1 MKTRHNKKRNTA
13 FVFEAL
19 VREAT
24 VAIIKENHEVKN
36 KALAIIK
43 KHFVPGSLLYKDLQN
58 YRSLYENQNLHR
70 EIAEKI
76 IKEAKLAHRVMDP
89 HGLFV
94 SQSELIAD
102 VNKELTPEVFNNFVP
117 NYKTLASIAQ
127 MFSDKSSPKSAVILE
142 NNIINNMTLPE
153 DKQDTLEPIDNL
165 VLKSFVDKFNKKYET
180 ELLENQKNLLNHY
193 ITSFVDNGLGLKMF
207 LNSEIARLKEELTN
221 SLDTKVI
228 KEDTDLVEKTNQVL
242 EKLSSFQNKGINE
255 SAVLTIL
262 KTQQLAQEI
271 NADGN

>member
-36 KALAIIK
+36 KAITIIK
-43 KHFVPGSLLYKDLQN
+43 KHFVPGSVLYKDLQN

-94 SQSELIAD
+94 SQSDLIAD

-142 NNIINNMTLPE
+142 NNIINNMILPE

-165 VLKSFVDKFNKKYET
+165 VLNSFINKFNDKYKEG
-180 ELLENQKNLLNHY
+180 LLENQKTLLNHY
-193 ITSFVDNGLGLKMF
+193 ITSFADNGLGLKMF
-207 LNSEIARLKEELTN
+207 LNSEITRLKEELTV
-221 SLDTKVI
+221 SLNKEVI
-228 KEDTDLVEKTNQVL
+228 KEDKDLIEKTNQVL
-242 EKLSSFQNKGINE
+242 EKLSSFQMQAA
-255 SAVLTIL
+255 SAKVVLTVL
-262 KTQQLAQEI
+262 KTQQLTEEI
-271 NADGN
+271 STDGN

>member
-13 FVFEAL
+13 FVFEAW

-36 KALAIIK
+36 KAITIIK
-43 KHFVPGSLLYKDLQN
+43 KHFVPGSVLYKDLQN
-58 YRSLYENQNLHR
+58 YRSLYENQNLPR

-76 IKEAKLAHRVMDP
+76 VKEAKLASRVMDP

-94 SQSELIAD
+94 SQSDLIAD

-142 NNIINNMTLPE
+142 SNIINNMTLSE
-153 DKQDTLEPIDNL
+153 DKQEILEPIDNL
-165 VLKSFVDKFNKKYET
+165 VLNSFITKFNEKYHRG
-180 ELLENQKNLLNHY
+180 LLENQKILLNYY
-193 ITSFVDNGLGLKMF
+193 ITSFADNSLTLKTF
-207 LNSEIARLKEELTN
+207 LNSEITRLKETLSTSLGDEIIKQDKDLT
-221 SLDTKVI
+221 D
-228 KEDTDLVEKTNQVL
+228 KTNQVI
-242 EKLSSFQNKGINE
+242 EKLNHFHHQGVDEKLILS
-255 SAVLTIL
+255 VLQ
-262 KTQQLAQEI
+262 TQQLVEEI
-271 NADGN
+271 TEDGN

>member
-24 VAIIKENHEVKN
+24 VAIIKENHEVKD
-36 KALAIIK
+36 KAIAIIK
-43 KHFVPGSLLYKDLQN
+43 KHFVPGSVLYKDLQN

-94 SQSELIAD
+94 SQSDLIAD

-142 NNIINNMTLPE
+142 NNIINNMILPE

-165 VLKSFVDKFNKKYET
+165 VLNSFVNKFNDKYKEG
-180 ELLENQKNLLNHY
+180 LLENQKTLLNHY
-193 ITSFVDNGLGLKMF
+193 ITSFADNGLGLKMF
-207 LNSEIARLKEELTN
+207 LNSEITRLKEELTV
-221 SLDTKVI
+221 SLNKEVI
-228 KEDTDLVEKTNQVL
+228 KEDKDLIEKTNQVL
-242 EKLSSFQNKGINE
+242 EKLSSFQMQAA
-255 SAVLTIL
+255 SAQVVLTVL
-262 KTQQLAQEI
+262 KTQQLTEEI
-271 NADGN
+271 STDGN

>member
-24 VAIIKENHEVKN
+24 VAIIKENHEVKD
-36 KALAIIK
+36 KAIAIIK
-43 KHFVPGSLLYKDLQN
+43 KHFVPGSVLYKDLQN

-94 SQSELIAD
+94 SQSDLIAD

-165 VLKSFVDKFNKKYET
+165 VLNSFVSKFNDKYKEG
-180 ELLENQKNLLNHY
+180 LLENQKTLLNHY
-193 ITSFVDNGLGLKMF
+193 ITSFTDNGLGLKMF
-207 LNSEIARLKEELTN
+207 LNSEIARLKEELTV
-221 SLDTKVI
+221 SLNKEVI
-228 KEDTDLVEKTNQVL
+228 KEDKDLIEKTNQVL
-242 EKLSSFQNKGINE
+242 EKLSSFQMQAA
-255 SAVLTIL
+255 SAQVVLTVL
-262 KTQQLAQEI
+262 KTQQLAEEI
-271 NADGN
+271 STDGN

>member
-24 VAIIKENHEVKN
+24 VAIIKENHEVKD
-36 KALAIIK
+36 KAIAIIK

-58 YRSLYENQNLHR
+58 YRSLYENQNLPR

-94 SQSELIAD
+94 SQSDLIAD

-142 NNIINNMTLPE
+142 NNIINNMILPE
-153 DKQDTLEPIDNL
+153 NKQDTLEPIDNL
-165 VLKSFVDKFNKKYET
+165 VLKSFVDKFNEKYQT

-242 EKLSSFQNKGINE
+242 EKLSSFQDKGINE

>member
-36 KALAIIK
+36 KAIAIIK
-43 KHFVPGSLLYKDLQN
+43 KHFVPGSVLHKDLQN
-58 YRSLYENQNLHR
+58 YRSLYENQDLPR

-94 SQSELIAD
+94 SQSDLIAD

-127 MFSDKSSPKSAVILE
+127 MFSDKSSPKNTVILE
-142 NNIINNMTLPE
+142 NNIINNMILSE
-153 DKQDTLEPIDNL
+153 DKQDSLEPIDNL
-165 VLKSFVDKFNKKYET
+165 VLNSFVNKFNDKYKEG
-180 ELLENQKNLLNHY
+180 LLENQKTLLNHY
-193 ITSFVDNGLGLKMF
+193 ITSFADNGLGLKMF
-207 LNSEIARLKEELTN
+207 LNSEIARLKEELTV
-221 SLDTKVI
+221 SLDKEII
-228 KEDTDLVEKTNQVL
+228 KEDKDLIEKTNQVL
-242 EKLSSFQNKGINE
+242 EKLSSFQMQAA
-255 SAVLTIL
+255 SAKVVLTVL
-262 KTQQLAQEI
+262 KTQQLAEEI
-271 NADGN
+271 STDGN

>member
-24 VAIIKENHEVKN
+24 VAIIKENHEVKD
-36 KALAIIK
+36 KAIAIIK
-43 KHFVPGSLLYKDLQN
+43 KHFVPGSVLYKDLQN

-94 SQSELIAD
+94 SQSDLIAD

-142 NNIINNMTLPE
+142 NNIINNMILPE

-165 VLKSFVDKFNKKYET
+165 VLNSFVSKFNDKYKEG
-180 ELLENQKNLLNHY
+180 LLENQKTLLNHY
-193 ITSFVDNGLGLKMF
+193 ITSFTDNGLGLKMF
-207 LNSEIARLKEELTN
+207 LNSEIARLKEELTV
-221 SLDTKVI
+221 SLNKEVI
-228 KEDTDLVEKTNQVL
+228 KEDKDLIEKTNQVL
-242 EKLSSFQNKGINE
+242 EKLSSFQMQAA
-255 SAVLTIL
+255 SAKVVLTVL
-262 KTQQLAQEI
+262 KTQQLAEEI
-271 NADGN
+271 STDGN

>member
-1 MKTRHNKKRNTA
+1 
-13 FVFEAL
+13 
-19 VREAT
+19 
-24 VAIIKENHEVKN
+24 
-36 KALAIIK
+36 
-43 KHFVPGSLLYKDLQN
+43 
-58 YRSLYENQNLHR
+58 
-70 EIAEKI
+70 
-76 IKEAKLAHRVMDP
+76 
-89 HGLFV
+89 
-94 SQSELIAD
+94 
-102 VNKELTPEVFNNFVP
+102 
-117 NYKTLASIAQ
+117 

-142 NNIINNMTLPE
+142 NNIINNMILPE
-153 DKQDTLEPIDNL
+153 NKQDTLEPIDNL
-165 VLKSFVDKFNKKYET
+165 VLKSFVDKFNEKYQT

-242 EKLSSFQNKGINE
+242 EKLSSFQDKGINE

>member
-24 VAIIKENHEVKN
+24 VAIIKENHEVKD
-36 KALAIIK
+36 KAIAIIK
-43 KHFVPGSLLYKDLQN
+43 KHFVPGSVLYKDLQN

-94 SQSELIAD
+94 SQSDLIAD

-142 NNIINNMTLPE
+142 NNIINNMILPE

-165 VLKSFVDKFNKKYET
+165 VLNSFVNKFNDKYKEG
-180 ELLENQKNLLNHY
+180 LLENQKTLLNHY
-193 ITSFVDNGLGLKMF
+193 ITSFADNGLGLKMF
-207 LNSEIARLKEELTN
+207 LNSEIARLKEELTV
-221 SLDTKVI
+221 SLNKEVI
-228 KEDTDLVEKTNQVL
+228 KEDKDLIEKTNQVL
-242 EKLSSFQNKGINE
+242 EKLSSFQMQAA
-255 SAVLTIL
+255 SAKVVLTVL
-262 KTQQLAQEI
+262 KTQQLTEEI
-271 NADGN
+271 NTDGN

>member
-24 VAIIKENHEVKN
+24 VAIIKENHEVKD
-36 KALAIIK
+36 KAIAIIK
-43 KHFVPGSLLYKDLQN
+43 KHFVPGSVLYKDLQN

-94 SQSELIAD
+94 SQSDLIAD

-165 VLKSFVDKFNKKYET
+165 VLNSFVSKFNDKYKEG
-180 ELLENQKNLLNHY
+180 LLENQKTLLNHY
-193 ITSFVDNGLGLKMF
+193 ITSFTDNGLGLKMF
-207 LNSEIARLKEELTN
+207 LNSEIARLKEELTV
-221 SLDTKVI
+221 SLNKEVI
-228 KEDTDLVEKTNQVL
+228 KEDKDLIEKTNQVL
-242 EKLSSFQNKGINE
+242 EKLSSFQMQAA
-255 SAVLTIL
+255 SAQVVLTVL
-262 KTQQLAQEI
+262 KTQQLTEEI
-271 NADGN
+271 GTDGN

>member
-24 VAIIKENHEVKN
+24 VAIIKENHEVKD
-36 KALAIIK
+36 KAIAIIK
-43 KHFVPGSLLYKDLQN
+43 KHFVPGSVLYKDLQN

-94 SQSELIAD
+94 SQSDLIAD

-142 NNIINNMTLPE
+142 NNIINNMILPE

-165 VLKSFVDKFNKKYET
+165 VLNSFINKFNDKYKEG
-180 ELLENQKNLLNHY
+180 LLENQKTLLNHY
-193 ITSFVDNGLGLKMF
+193 ITSFTDNGLGLKMF
-207 LNSEIARLKEELTN
+207 LNSEIARLKEELTV
-221 SLDTKVI
+221 SLNKEVI
-228 KEDTDLVEKTNQVL
+228 KEDKDLIEKTNQVL
-242 EKLSSFQNKGINE
+242 EKLSSFQMQAA
-255 SAVLTIL
+255 SAQVVLTVL
-262 KTQQLAQEI
+262 KTQQLTEEI
-271 NADGN
+271 STDGN

>member
-24 VAIIKENHEVKN
+24 VAIIKENHEVKD
-36 KALAIIK
+36 KAIAIIK
-43 KHFVPGSLLYKDLQN
+43 KHFVPGSVLYKDLQN

-94 SQSELIAD
+94 SQSDLIAD

-142 NNIINNMTLPE
+142 NNIINNMILPE

-165 VLKSFVDKFNKKYET
+165 VLNSFVSKFNDKYKES
-180 ELLENQKNLLNHY
+180 LLQNQKTLLNHY
-193 ITSFVDNGLGLKMF
+193 ITSFADNGLGLKMF
-207 LNSEIARLKEELTN
+207 LNSEIARLKEELTV
-221 SLDTKVI
+221 SLNKEVI
-228 KEDTDLVEKTNQVL
+228 KEDKDLIEKTNQVL
-242 EKLSSFQNKGINE
+242 EKLSSFQMQAA
-255 SAVLTIL
+255 SAKVVLTVL
-262 KTQQLAQEI
+262 KTQQLAEEI
-271 NADGN
+271 STDGN

>member
-36 KALAIIK
+36 KAITIIK
-43 KHFVPGSLLYKDLQN
+43 KHFVPGSVLYKDLQN
-58 YRSLYENQNLHR
+58 YRSLYENQNLPR

-94 SQSELIAD
+94 SQSDLIAD

-142 NNIINNMTLPE
+142 NNIINNMILPE
-153 DKQDTLEPIDNL
+153 NKQDTLEPIDNL
-165 VLKSFVDKFNKKYET
+165 VLKSFVDKFNEKYQT

-242 EKLSSFQNKGINE
+242 EKLSSFQDKGINE

>member
-36 KALAIIK
+36 NAIAIIK
-43 KHFVPGSLLYKDLQN
+43 KHFVPGSVLHKDLQN
-58 YRSLYENQNLHR
+58 YRSLYENQDLPR

-94 SQSELIAD
+94 SQSDLIAD

-127 MFSDKSSPKSAVILE
+127 MFSDKSSPKNTVILE
-142 NNIINNMTLPE
+142 NNIINNMILSQ

-165 VLKSFVDKFNKKYET
+165 VLNSFVNKFNDKYKEG
-180 ELLENQKNLLNHY
+180 LLENQKTLLNHY
-193 ITSFVDNGLGLKMF
+193 ITSFADNGLGLKMF
-207 LNSEIARLKEELTN
+207 LNSEIARLKEELTV
-221 SLDTKVI
+221 SLDKEII
-228 KEDTDLVEKTNQVL
+228 KEDKDLIEKTNQVL
-242 EKLSSFQNKGINE
+242 EKLSSFQMQAA
-255 SAVLTIL
+255 SAKVVLTVL
-262 KTQQLAQEI
+262 KTQQLAEEI
-271 NADGN
+271 STDGN

>member
-24 VAIIKENHEVKN
+24 VAIIKENHEVKD
-36 KALAIIK
+36 KAIAIIK
-43 KHFVPGSLLYKDLQN
+43 KHFVPGSVLYKDLQN

-94 SQSELIAD
+94 SQSDLIAD

-142 NNIINNMTLPE
+142 NNIINNMILPE

-165 VLKSFVDKFNKKYET
+165 VLNSFVNKFNDKYKEG
-180 ELLENQKNLLNHY
+180 LLENQKTLLNHY
-193 ITSFVDNGLGLKMF
+193 ITSFADNGLGLKMF
-207 LNSEIARLKEELTN
+207 LNSEIARLKEELTV
-221 SLDTKVI
+221 SLNKEVI
-228 KEDTDLVEKTNQVL
+228 KEDKDLIEKTNQVL
-242 EKLSSFQNKGINE
+242 EKLSSFQMQAA
-255 SAVLTIL
+255 SAQVVLTVL
-262 KTQQLAQEI
+262 KTQQLTEEI
-271 NADGN
+271 STDGN

>member
-24 VAIIKENHEVKN
+24 VAIIKENHEVKD
-36 KALAIIK
+36 KAIAIIK
-43 KHFVPGSLLYKDLQN
+43 KHFVPGSVLYKDLQN

-94 SQSELIAD
+94 SQSDLIAD

-142 NNIINNMTLPE
+142 NNIINNMILPE
-153 DKQDTLEPIDNL
+153 NKQDTLEPIDNL
-165 VLKSFVDKFNKKYET
+165 VLKSFVDKFNEKYQT

-207 LNSEIARLKEELTN
+207 LNSEIARLKEELAN

-242 EKLSSFQNKGINE
+242 EKLSSFQDKGINE

>member
-24 VAIIKENHEVKN
+24 VAVIKENYETKD
-36 KALAIIK
+36 KAVALIK
-43 KHFVPGSLLYKDLQN
+43 KHFAPGSVLYKDLQN
-58 YRSLYENQNLHR
+58 YRSLYENQNLPR

-76 IKEAKLAHRVMDP
+76 VKEAKLASRVMDP

-94 SQSELIAD
+94 SQSDLIAD

-142 NNIINNMTLPE
+142 SNIINNMILPE

-165 VLKSFVDKFNKKYET
+165 VLNSFINKFNDKYKEG
-180 ELLENQKNLLNHY
+180 LLENQKTLLNHY
-193 ITSFVDNGLGLKMF
+193 ITSFTDNGLGLKMF
-207 LNSEIARLKEELTN
+207 LNSEIARLKEELTV
-221 SLDTKVI
+221 SLNKEVI
-228 KEDTDLVEKTNQVL
+228 KEDKDLIEKTNQVL
-242 EKLSSFQNKGINE
+242 EKLSSFQMQAA
-255 SAVLTIL
+255 SAQVVLTVL
-262 KTQQLAQEI
+262 KTQQLTEEI
-271 NADGN
+271 STDGN

>member
-1 MKTRHNKKRNTA
+1 MKIRHNKKRNTA

-36 KALAIIK
+36 KAIAIIK
-43 KHFVPGSLLYKDLQN
+43 KHFVPGSVLYKDLQN

-94 SQSELIAD
+94 SQSDLITD

-127 MFSDKSSPKSAVILE
+127 MFSDKSSPKSMVILE
-142 NNIINNMTLPE
+142 NNIINNMTLSE
-153 DKQDTLEPIDNL
+153 DKQDSLQTIDNL
-165 VLKSFVDKFNKKYET
+165 VLKSFVDKFNEKYQT

-242 EKLSSFQNKGINE
+242 EKLSSFQDKGINE

>member
-36 KALAIIK
+36 KAIAIIK

-94 SQSELIAD
+94 SQSDLIAD

-142 NNIINNMTLPE
+142 NNIINNMILPE
-153 DKQDTLEPIDNL
+153 NKQDTLEPIDNL
-165 VLKSFVDKFNKKYET
+165 VLKSFVDKFNEKYQT

-242 EKLSSFQNKGINE
+242 EKLSSFQDKGINE

>member
-36 KALAIIK
+36 KAITIIK
-43 KHFVPGSLLYKDLQN
+43 KHFVPGSVLYKDLQN
-58 YRSLYENQNLHR
+58 YRSLYENQNLPR

-76 IKEAKLAHRVMDP
+76 VKEAKLASRVMDP

-94 SQSELIAD
+94 SQSDLIAD

-142 NNIINNMTLPE
+142 SNIINNMTLSE
-153 DKQDTLEPIDNL
+153 DKQEILEPIDNL
-165 VLKSFVDKFNKKYET
+165 VLNSFITKFNEKYHRG
-180 ELLENQKNLLNHY
+180 LLENQKILLNYY
-193 ITSFVDNGLGLKMF
+193 ITSFADNSLTLKTF
-207 LNSEIARLKEELTN
+207 LNSEITRLKETLSTSLGDEIIKQDKDLT
-221 SLDTKVI
+221 D
-228 KEDTDLVEKTNQVL
+228 KTNQVI
-242 EKLSSFQNKGINE
+242 EKLNHFHHQGVDEKLILS
-255 SAVLTIL
+255 VLQ
-262 KTQQLAQEI
+262 TQQLVEEI
-271 NADGN
+271 TEDGN

>member
-36 KALAIIK
+36 KAIAIIK
-43 KHFVPGSLLYKDLQN
+43 KHFVPGSVLHKDLQN
-58 YRSLYENQNLHR
+58 YRSLYENQDLPR

-94 SQSELIAD
+94 SQSDLIAD
-102 VNKELTPEVFNNFVP
+102 VNKELTPEVFSNFVP

-127 MFSDKSSPKSAVILE
+127 QHD
-142 NNIINNMTLPE
+142 
-153 DKQDTLEPIDNL
+153 PI
-165 VLKSFVDKFNKKYET
+165 
-180 ELLENQKNLLNHY
+180 
-193 ITSFVDNGLGLKMF
+193 
-207 LNSEIARLKEELTN
+207 RR
-221 SLDTKVI
+221 
-228 KEDTDLVEKTNQVL
+228 
-242 EKLSSFQNKGINE
+242 
-255 SAVLTIL
+255 
-262 KTQQLAQEI
+262 
-271 NADGN
+271 

>member
-24 VAIIKENHEVKN
+24 VAIIKENHEVKD
-36 KALAIIK
+36 KAIAIIK
-43 KHFVPGSLLYKDLQN
+43 KHFVPGSVLYKDLQN

-94 SQSELIAD
+94 SQSDLIAD

-142 NNIINNMTLPE
+142 SNIINNMILPE

-165 VLKSFVDKFNKKYET
+165 VLNSFINKFNDKYKEG
-180 ELLENQKNLLNHY
+180 LLENQKTLLNHY
-193 ITSFVDNGLGLKMF
+193 ITSFTDNGLGLKMF
-207 LNSEIARLKEELTN
+207 LNSEIARLKEELTV
-221 SLDTKVI
+221 SLNKEVI
-228 KEDTDLVEKTNQVL
+228 KEDKDLIEKTNQVL
-242 EKLSSFQNKGINE
+242 EKLSSFQMQAA
-255 SAVLTIL
+255 SAQVVLTVL
-262 KTQQLAQEI
+262 KTQQLTEEI
-271 NADGN
+271 STDGN

>member
-24 VAIIKENHEVKN
+24 VAIIKENHEVKD
-36 KALAIIK
+36 KAIAIIK
-43 KHFVPGSLLYKDLQN
+43 KHFVPGSVLYKDLQN

-94 SQSELIAD
+94 SQSDLIAD

-142 NNIINNMTLPE
+142 NNIINNMILPE

-165 VLKSFVDKFNKKYET
+165 VLNSFINKFNDKYKEG
-180 ELLENQKNLLNHY
+180 LLENQKTLLNHY
-193 ITSFVDNGLGLKMF
+193 ITSFTDNGLGLKMF
-207 LNSEIARLKEELTN
+207 LNSEITRLKEELTV
-221 SLDTKVI
+221 SLNKEVI
-228 KEDTDLVEKTNQVL
+228 KEDKDLIEKTNQVL
-242 EKLSSFQNKGINE
+242 EKLSSFQMQAA
-255 SAVLTIL
+255 SAQVVLTVL
-262 KTQQLAQEI
+262 KTQQLTEEI
-271 NADGN
+271 STDGN

>member
-24 VAIIKENHEVKN
+24 VAIIKENHEVKD
-36 KALAIIK
+36 KAIAIIK
-43 KHFVPGSLLYKDLQN
+43 KHFVPGSVLYKDLQN

-94 SQSELIAD
+94 SQSDLIAD

-142 NNIINNMTLPE
+142 NNIINNMILPE

-165 VLKSFVDKFNKKYET
+165 ALNSFVNKFNDKYKEG
-180 ELLENQKNLLNHY
+180 LLENQKTLLNHY
-193 ITSFVDNGLGLKMF
+193 ITSFADNGLGLKMF
-207 LNSEIARLKEELTN
+207 LNSEITRLKEELTV
-221 SLDTKVI
+221 SLNKEVI
-228 KEDTDLVEKTNQVL
+228 KEDKDLIEKTNQVL
-242 EKLSSFQNKGINE
+242 EKLSSFQMQAA
-255 SAVLTIL
+255 SAQVVLTVL
-262 KTQQLAQEI
+262 KTQQLTEEI
-271 NADGN
+271 STDGN

>member
-24 VAIIKENHEVKN
+24 VAIIKENHEVKD
-36 KALAIIK
+36 KAIAIIK
-43 KHFVPGSLLYKDLQN
+43 KHFVPGSVLYKDLQN
-58 YRSLYENQNLHR
+58 YRSLYENQSLHR

-94 SQSELIAD
+94 SQSDLIAD

-142 NNIINNMTLPE
+142 NNIINNMILPE

-165 VLKSFVDKFNKKYET
+165 VLNSFINKFNDKYKEG
-180 ELLENQKNLLNHY
+180 LLENQKTLLNHY
-193 ITSFVDNGLGLKMF
+193 ITSFADNGLGLKMF
-207 LNSEIARLKEELTN
+207 LNSEITRLKEELTV
-221 SLDTKVI
+221 SLNKEVI
-228 KEDTDLVEKTNQVL
+228 KEDKDLIEKTNQVL
-242 EKLSSFQNKGINE
+242 EKLSSFQVQAATANV
-255 SAVLTIL
+255 VLTVL
-262 KTQQLAQEI
+262 KTQQLAEEI
-271 NADGN
+271 STDGN

>member
-36 KALAIIK
+36 KAIAIIK
-43 KHFVPGSLLYKDLQN
+43 KHFVAGSALYRDLQN
-58 YRSLYENQNLHR
+58 YRSLYENQNLPI

-76 IKEAKLAHRVMDP
+76 IKEAKLAHRVLDP

-94 SQSELIAD
+94 SQSDLIAD

-142 NNIINNMTLPE
+142 NNIIKNMILPE

-165 VLKSFVDKFNKKYET
+165 VLNSFVNKFNDKYKEGLI
-180 ELLENQKNLLNHY
+180 ESQKTLLNHY
-193 ITSFVDNGLGLKMF
+193 ITSFADNGLGLKMF
-207 LNSEIARLKEELTN
+207 LNSEIARLKEELTV
-221 SLDTKVI
+221 SLNKEVI
-228 KEDTDLVEKTNQVL
+228 KEDKDLTEKTKQVL
-242 EKLSSFQNKGINE
+242 EKLSSFQMQAANAKV
-255 SAVLTIL
+255 VLTVL
-262 KTQQLAQEI
+262 KTQQLAEEI
-271 NADGN
+271 STDGN

>member
-36 KALAIIK
+36 KAITIIK
-43 KHFVPGSLLYKDLQN
+43 KHFVPGSVLYKDLQN

-94 SQSELIAD
+94 SQSDLIAD

-142 NNIINNMTLPE
+142 NNIINNMILPE

-165 VLKSFVDKFNKKYET
+165 VLKSFVDKFNEKYQT

-242 EKLSSFQNKGINE
+242 EKLSSFQDKGINE

>member
-76 IKEAKLAHRVMDP
+76 IKEEKLAHRVMDP

-228 KEDTDLVEKTNQVL
+228 KEDKDLVEKTNQVL